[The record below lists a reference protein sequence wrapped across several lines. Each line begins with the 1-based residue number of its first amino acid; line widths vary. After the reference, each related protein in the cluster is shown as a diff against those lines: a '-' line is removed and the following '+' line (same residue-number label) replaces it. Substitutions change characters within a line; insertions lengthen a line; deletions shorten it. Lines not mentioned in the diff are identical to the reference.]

1 MSRFTPI
8 ESSKYLL
15 KPFDVYI
22 SSKVICEDVWDNKR
36 KVEIEL
42 FTENQIKWFNQQTAD
57 DLYDYFLEVI
67 DNKKYEVDYLCSAST
82 IRDKEREMSEKYGK
96 NFSILSSEE
105 DENPYN
111 ANHNE
116 WLDYGYTNNYGH
128 AVYIE
133 LQRVLDE
140 YDQKNSSD
148 ELTLPQNQSFK
159 QSFEKRGL

>member
-1 MSRFTPI
+1 MSRFTLI

-22 SSKVICEDVWDNKR
+22 ASKVICEDIYDNNK
-36 KVEIEL
+36 KYEIEL
-42 FTENQIKWFNQQTAD
+42 FDENQIKWFNQQTAD

-67 DNKKYEVDYLCSAST
+67 DNKKYEVDYLCSASN
-82 IRDKEREMSEKYGK
+82 IRIKEREMSEKYGK

-116 WLDYGYTNNYGH
+116 WLEYGYLNHYGH

-140 YDQKNSSD
+140 YIKVDSLKHKLIN
-148 ELTLPQNQSFK
+148 F
-159 QSFEKRGL
+159 